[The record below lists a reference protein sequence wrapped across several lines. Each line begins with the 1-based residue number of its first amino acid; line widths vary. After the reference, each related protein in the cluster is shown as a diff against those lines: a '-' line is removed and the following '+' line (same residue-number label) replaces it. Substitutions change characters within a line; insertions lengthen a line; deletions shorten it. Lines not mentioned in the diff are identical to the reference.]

1 MKFLPLIFRNTLR
14 NRRRTIL
21 TVLSISMS
29 LFLVSTLRTL
39 LNALESPPMTPESAM
54 RVLVRH
60 QTSLANLIPIS
71 YEDRIRQVDGVVEVS
86 PYQWFGGV
94 YKDPANFFGQFAVD
108 PEPFFKIYSEIRPL
122 EPEHMEAF
130 AKERTAALA
139 GVNLAKKY
147 GWSIGDRVTL
157 EGTIFPRNVELTIR
171 GLVSG
176 GASESVLF
184 FHYDYLTEAF
194 GNLDGASTFVV
205 KARSAEEIPAVIDA
219 IDGTFMNSTAPT
231 KTETEKAFVLGFMA
245 MWGNVRTLV
254 VSIST
259 ILIFTIVLV
268 AANTMAMSI
277 RERTSEI
284 AILKT
289 LGFSWRHV
297 LGVLIAES
305 ALIAVAGGLL
315 GSLAARYLLG
325 AVDFQALTAGFIQ
338 VFDVTWSTVMLAAGI
353 SLAVAFGSTFV
364 PAWNASRLEIADAVR
379 RRGE

>member
-1 MKFLPLIFRNTLR
+1 MKFLPLILRNTFR

-39 LNALESPPMTPESAM
+39 LDALESPPMTPESAK

-71 YEDRIRQVDGVVEVS
+71 YKQRIRQVEGVEEVS
-86 PYQWFGGV
+86 TYQWFGGI

-108 PEPFFKIYSEIRPL
+108 PEPFFKIYSDIQPV
-122 EPEHMEAF
+122 EPEHLEAF
-130 AKERTAALA
+130 VKERTGALA
-139 GVNLAKKY
+139 GINLAKTY
-147 GWSIGDRVTL
+147 GWRIGDRITL
-157 EGTIFPRNVELTIR
+157 QGTIFPRSLELIIKGFVT
-171 GLVSG
+171 G
-176 GASESVLF
+176 GAGDSVLF
-184 FHYDYLTEAF
+184 FHYDYLSEAF
-194 GNLDGASTFVV
+194 ANLNGASTFVV
-205 KARSAEEIPAVIDA
+205 KTRSAEDIPAVIDD
-219 IDGTFMNSTAPT
+219 IDSAFMNSTAPT

-254 VSIST
+254 ASIST
-259 ILIFTIVLV
+259 VLIFTIVLV

-277 RERTSEI
+277 RERTGEI

-289 LGFSWRHV
+289 LGFTSGHV
-297 LGVLIAES
+297 LAVLIAES

-315 GSLAARYLLG
+315 GSLGARYLLG

-338 VFDVTWSTVMLAAGI
+338 VFDVKWSTVMLAAGI
-353 SLAVAFGSTFV
+353 SLVVAFGSTVV
-364 PAWNASRLEIADAVR
+364 PAWTASRLAIADAVR

>member
-1 MKFLPLIFRNTLR
+1 MKFLPLIIRNTLR

-39 LNALESPPMTPESAM
+39 LHALESPPMTPESAM

-71 YEDRIRQVDGVVEVS
+71 YQDRIRQVDGVVEVS

-94 YKDPANFFGQFAVD
+94 YKDPANFFGQFAVN
-108 PEPFFKIYSEIRPL
+108 PEPFFKIYSEIHPL

-147 GWSIGDRVTL
+147 GWSIGDRITL
-157 EGTIFPRNVELTIR
+157 EGTIFPQNIELTIR
-171 GLVSG
+171 GLVAG

-184 FHYDYLTEAF
+184 FRYDYLTESF

-205 KARSAEEIPAVIDA
+205 QARSTDEIPAVIDA

-277 RERTSEI
+277 RERTGEI

-315 GSLAARYLLG
+315 GSLAARYLFG
-325 AVDFQALTAGFIQ
+325 AVDFQGLTAGFIQ

-364 PAWNASRLEIADAVR
+364 PAWNASRLQIADAVR